1 MRENTWTDE
10 AWIAGAHRW
19 IDERL
24 GELGLRRTG
33 DVEQPHVAP
42 WSTVMKVPVGEETV
56 FFKANTDELRHEAAI
71 VQRLAARMPDRVPPL
86 LAVEE
91 DSGWMLMADA
101 GETLR
106 VVVPRERSL
115 DRWFD
120 ALGLYAE
127 AQLAMTDSVDDL
139 LAAGVPDLR
148 LDVLPDKYAA
158 LMDVID
164 AEQRFR
170 DALPWVKELA
180 DELAAHG
187 ISETLQH
194 DDLHDGQVFVQ
205 PGPDGQGERHLLMDW
220 GDACISH
227 PFFTLSVTI
236 EGVIAWGLDDEE
248 NSVDTTPF
256 LEAYLAPYAA
266 AYPDVD
272 LLAAARTATRLGW
285 AARAVNGHVPGHEAH
300 TATRLRMFLDGTA

>member
-1 MRENTWTDE
+1 MRENPWTDD
-10 AWIAGAHRW
+10 AWVAGAHRW
-19 IDERL
+19 IDEHL

-42 WSTVMKVPVGEETV
+42 WSTVMKVPVGEESV

-71 VQRLAARMPDRVPPL
+71 VRRLAARMPDRVPPL
-86 LAVEE
+86 LAVDEE
-91 DSGWMLMADA
+91 SGWMLMADA

-106 VVVPRERSL
+106 VVVLRERSL
-115 DRWFD
+115 DRWLD

-127 AQLAMTDSVDDL
+127 AQLAMTDAVDDL

-158 LMDVID
+158 LMDLIG

-170 DALPWVKELA
+170 DALPWVEELA
-180 DELAAHG
+180 DELASYG
-187 ISETLQH
+187 IAETLQH

-205 PGPDGQGERHLLMDW
+205 RGPDGQGERHLLMDW

-227 PFFTLSVTI
+227 PFFTLSVTL

-266 AYPDVD
+266 AYPHVD
-272 LLAAARTATRLGW
+272 LVAAARTAIRLGW
-285 AARAVNGHVPGHEAH
+285 AARAVNGHVPGDDDH
-300 TATRLRMFLDGTA
+300 TNTRLRMFLDGTP

>member
-1 MRENTWTDE
+1 MEANQWTDD

-42 WSTVMKVPVGEETV
+42 WSTVMKVPVGEESV
-56 FFKANTDELRHEAAI
+56 FFKANTDALRHEAAI
-71 VQRLAARMPDRVPPL
+71 VRRLAARMPDRVPPL
-86 LAVEE
+86 LAVDE
-91 DSGWMLMADA
+91 DTGWMLMADA

-106 VVVPRERSL
+106 IVVPRERSL
-115 DRWFD
+115 DRWLD

-127 AQLAMTDSVDDL
+127 AQLAMTDSVEDL
-139 LAAGVPDLR
+139 LAVGVPDLR

-158 LMDVID
+158 LMDLIG

-180 DELAAHG
+180 DELASHG
-187 ISETLQH
+187 IAETLQH

-205 PGPDGQGERHLLMDW
+205 SGQHGERHLLMDW
-220 GDACISH
+220 GDSCISH

-266 AYPDVD
+266 AYPHVD
-272 LLAAARTATRLGW
+272 LVAAARTATRLGW
-285 AARAVNGHVPGHEAH
+285 AARAVNGHVPGDDDH
-300 TATRLRMFLDGTA
+300 TNTRLRMFVDGTP